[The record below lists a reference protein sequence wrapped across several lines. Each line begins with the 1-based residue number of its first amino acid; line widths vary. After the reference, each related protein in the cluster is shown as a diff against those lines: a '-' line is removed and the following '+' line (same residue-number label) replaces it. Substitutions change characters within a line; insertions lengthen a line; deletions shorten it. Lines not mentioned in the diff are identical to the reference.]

1 MIQTVTRDKVVYAEL
16 PHKFEAGTVNGAG
29 AWALAA
35 AIRYL
40 QEVGYEQIQKQ
51 ELLLTTQL
59 MDGLKKVPH
68 VQVQGSPDPKE
79 HCGIVSF
86 TIDGVHPHDVS
97 SILDA
102 DGIAVRA
109 GHHCAQP
116 LMQQIGVMSTTRTS
130 MYFYNTEEDIEKLLT
145 SVQTI
150 RRRMGY
156 GE

>member
-1 MIQTVTRDKVVYAEL
+1 MS
-16 PHKFEAGTVNGAG
+16 
-29 AWALAA
+29 LA
-35 AIRYL
+35 
-40 QEVGYEQIQKQ
+40 
-51 ELLLTTQL
+51 
-59 MDGLKKVPH
+59 
-68 VQVQGSPDPKE
+68 
-79 HCGIVSF
+79 
-86 TIDGVHPHDVS
+86 S

-116 LMQQIGVMSTTRTS
+116 LMQQIGVMSTTRAS
-130 MYFYNTEEDIEKLLT
+130 MYFYNTEEDIEKLLA

>member
-1 MIQTVTRDKVVYAEL
+1 MYRSRD
-16 PHKFEAGTVNGAG
+16 HR
-29 AWALAA
+29 
-35 AIRYL
+35 IR
-40 QEVGYEQIQKQ
+40 
-51 ELLLTTQL
+51 
-59 MDGLKKVPH
+59 
-68 VQVQGSPDPKE
+68 KE

-116 LMQQIGVMSTTRTS
+116 LMQQIGVMSTTRAS
-130 MYFYNTEEDIEKLLT
+130 MYFYNTEEDIEKLLA

>member
-1 MIQTVTRDKVVYAEL
+1 M
-16 PHKFEAGTVNGAG
+16 
-29 AWALAA
+29 
-35 AIRYL
+35 
-40 QEVGYEQIQKQ
+40 
-51 ELLLTTQL
+51 
-59 MDGLKKVPH
+59 
-68 VQVQGSPDPKE
+68 
-79 HCGIVSF
+79 
-86 TIDGVHPHDVS
+86 HPHDVS

-116 LMQQIGVMSTTRTS
+116 LMQQIGVMSTTRAS
-130 MYFYNTEEDIEKLLT
+130 MYFYNTEEDIEKLLA